1 MYSQFQNPFNIVGFK
16 PVDQVRLIE
25 NVPSMIIDPFMVV
38 VKVSQGVTEV
48 LYWNLRNFY
57 SSFSYG
63 DLNKDTSDDP
73 FKETKKKCLPESI
86 DHLPM
91 EERLLVRMTNS
102 YFICTPLTIEKRDG
116 PSFADATMNNLIV
129 DNNEILMQL
138 LFGGSPNSSLPPGQ
152 ELMQVTEYRI
162 GSKTLAR
169 KFESYIQIKK

>member
-1 MYSQFQNPFNIVGFK
+1 MYSQFQNPFNIVGLK
-16 PVDQVRLIE
+16 PVDQVRFME
-25 NVPSMIIDPFMVV
+25 KVPSMMIDPFMVV
-38 VKVSQGVTEV
+38 VRVSQEV
-48 LYWNLRNFY
+48 SEMLYWNMRNYY
-57 SSFSYG
+57 SAFNFLSA
-63 DLNKDTSDDP
+63 DTSDDP
-73 FKETKKKCLPESI
+73 FSETKKKCLPENI

-91 EERLLVRMTNS
+91 EERSLVRMTNS

-129 DNNEILMQL
+129 DNNDILMQL

-152 ELMQVTEYRI
+152 QLMQVTEYRT